1 MPIIPYVWSGLSR
14 ETRRQIER
22 DEASQGNTVAWIR
35 LVINEGK
42 PSLDLVNIQGYSAT
56 GALGLLT
63 IDQDLV
69 VDARVLPHWLAPW
82 PVRHVFQC
90 VESSRWPGTRHYQVN
105 IRAAVGGQAPAP
117 RQPTVNPA
125 EVANRLKRL
134 VEIDIRG
141 ISPQPVS
148 AEDSQPSL

>member
-1 MPIIPYVWSGLSR
+1 MPIVPYVWSGLSR

-42 PSLDLVNIQGYSAT
+42 PSLDLVNIQGRSMT

-63 IDQDLV
+63 VGQDLV
-69 VDARVLPHWLAPW
+69 ADATVMPHWQAPW
-82 PVRHVFQC
+82 PVRHVLQC
-90 VESSRWPGTRHYQVN
+90 VESFRWPCTRCYQVN

-141 ISPQPVS
+141 IVPETVPV
-148 AEDSQPSL
+148 EERLVV